1 MTLQIR
7 RVVTGHDTKGKAVVA
22 IDEMAQNVV
31 LGRTGAHYA
40 VIWSTASLP
49 ADNTEPG
56 DGGLREIGTAVPNG
70 SVFRVVKF
78 NPGVVPRMHRTASID
93 YAVVIDGEIDLELDD
108 SQTVRLTA
116 GDVLVQRAT
125 IHNWVNR
132 GTAPCTMAFVL
143 VAAAPVAVG
152 GRTLHEVG

>member
-7 RVVTGHDTKGKAVVA
+7 RVVTGHDAQGKAVVA
-22 IDEMAQNVV
+22 IDEMAQNIV
-31 LGRTGAHYA
+31 LGSTGAHYA
-40 VIWSTASLP
+40 VIWSTESLP

-78 NPGVVPRMHRTASID
+78 NPGVVPRMHRTDSID

-108 SQTVRLTA
+108 ARTVHLTA
-116 GDVLVQRAT
+116 GDVLVQRGT

-152 GRTLHEVG
+152 GRTPHEVG